1 MTKWDNLMQNQDNRY
16 IVLNVTEF
24 IKEEDPLDIIDWDA
38 QFDQRIL
45 LTQDVNSVDDQLVI
59 VT

>member
-1 MTKWDNLMQNQDNRY
+1 MQNQDNRY